1 MGPTPGPE
9 ETRCAL
15 VGRLLAVRLLLLF
28 VVTLLE
34 EAGVTVVVS
43 L

>member
-15 VGRLLAVRLLLLF
+15 VGRSVAVRLLLF
-28 VVTLLE
+28 VVTLLG

>member
-15 VGRLLAVRLLLLF
+15 VGRSLAVRLLF

>member
-15 VGRLLAVRLLLLF
+15 VGRSLAVRLF